1 MDKKKRNKLRNLRA
15 RVAIQEFALLR
26 KKDRLL
32 NCPICATR
40 KVRKRIANLKFEPP
54 KATCRKKK
62 LRKKLR
68 RRVEE
73 RNELVCQYQAKATGR
88 VA

>member
-15 RVAIQEFALLR
+15 RVAMQELALSH

-54 KATCRKKK
+54 KATHHSWKR
-62 LRKKLR
+62 LR
-68 RRVEE
+68 RVQKQSLRQKIA
-73 RNELVCQYQAKATGR
+73 RAMGGA
-88 VA
+88 A